1 MPRLGWLR
9 SRQLQ
14 GQERAEQKGEHKQFR
29 EKKGRCWMEAG
40 QESSGP
46 SGAICALCLKDVS
59 TDVPRLHACNTHIL
73 HLWCLSCQ
81 IRPRSCS
88 NPPLAAI
95 VAHSKG
101 TSDPHLRS
109 AL

>member
-1 MPRLGWLR
+1 
-9 SRQLQ
+9 
-14 GQERAEQKGEHKQFR
+14 
-29 EKKGRCWMEAG
+29 MEAG

-81 IRPRSCS
+81 IHPRSCS